1 MPAILSAFE
10 DDFYDDS
17 VIEPEQIESPCKREC
32 SKIEKKNRSTCPEFL
47 SFFVD

>member
-32 SKIEKKNRSTCPEFL
+32 SKIKNGHVRSFLL
-47 SFFVD
+47 SFLVD